1 MPTNRSLFWADTED
15 ALDRALSRAGRGPAA
30 PAAVP
35 EVPARPRATAT
46 PQPPATASEFR
57 PPATG
62 SLEDRIEAWRQWLA
76 GADDPTHAFL
86 LDKDG
91 LPLLPRD
98 ADGQLV
104 DLASCARGLLGRLA
118 ESTSAAGT
126 TDIAL
131 RLPDERVLHLLELPT
146 PLGPLTVGLVRH
158 DPGAAGFAARF
169 RESLERCFA
178 TDAA

>member
-1 MPTNRSLFWADTED
+1 MPTNRSLFWADAEAD
-15 ALDRALSRAGRGPAA
+15 LDRALSRAGRGPTA
-30 PAAVP
+30 PAAPP
-35 EVPARPRATAT
+35 ELPVRPPSRVVT
-46 PQPPATASEFR
+46 SEFH
-57 PPATG
+57 PPPVG

-76 GADDPTHAFL
+76 GADEPTHAFL

-118 ESTSAAGT
+118 ESTSSSGT
-126 TDIAL
+126 TDLAL

-146 PLGPLTVGLVRH
+146 PLGPLRVGLVRH
-158 DPGAAGFAARF
+158 DPGAAVFAARF

>member
-1 MPTNRSLFWADTED
+1 MNRSLFWADNGA
-15 ALDRALSRAGRGPAA
+15 ALDQALSRAGRGVAPPAAAPQVPLAA
-30 PAAVP
+30 PA
-35 EVPARPRATAT
+35 RASAPT
-46 PQPPATASEFR
+46 EFR
-57 PPATG
+57 PPASA
-62 SLEDRIEAWRQWLA
+62 SLEDRLEAWREWLA
-76 GADDPTHAFL
+76 RAEDPTHAFL

-118 ESTSAAGT
+118 EVTSASGT
-126 TDIAL
+126 TDLAL